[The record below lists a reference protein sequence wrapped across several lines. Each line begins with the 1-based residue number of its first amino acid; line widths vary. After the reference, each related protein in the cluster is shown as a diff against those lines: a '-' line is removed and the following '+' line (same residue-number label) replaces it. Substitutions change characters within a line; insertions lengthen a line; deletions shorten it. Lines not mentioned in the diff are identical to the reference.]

1 MVRQLEF
8 GRKDHMK
15 NHVAIA
21 LAGVAFVALAAPGA
35 HAQEAWPERA
45 VALVVPFPPG
55 GTLDVAARL
64 LAAGMEPSLGQPVIV
79 ENRPGAGGNIGAD
92 YVAKSA
98 PDGYTLVLGALST
111 HGVNVSLYRD
121 MPFDP
126 VADFE
131 PVSLVART
139 PNVLVVNADVEATNV
154 AEFIELAKADPEGFM
169 FSSGS
174 IGSAGHLAG
183 ELLNPAAGIEAVH
196 IPYQGS
202 AAAVQAV
209 LAGEV
214 DFIFDNLASASSHI
228 DAGSVRALAVT
239 TAERTPFAPD
249 LPTMLESGFED
260 FDITTW
266 FGVLAPAGTPEPVI
280 ERLNA
285 EIRSVVESDRFRE
298 ALAKQGAEATASS
311 PAEFA
316 EFIDA
321 EIAKYAGII
330 EAANIDMQ

>member
-1 MVRQLEF
+1 MTIRVAAVLAATL
-8 GRKDHMK
+8 
-15 NHVAIA
+15 VAIA
-21 LAGVAFVALAAPGA
+21 APS
-35 HAQEAWPERA
+35 HAQDAYPERP
-45 VALVVPFPPG
+45 VTLIVPFPPG

-64 LAAGMEPSLGQPVIV
+64 LAAGMEPSLGQPVVV

-92 YVAKSA
+92 YVSKSEA
-98 PDGYTLVLGALST
+98 DGYTLLLGALST

-139 PNVLVVNADVEATNV
+139 PNVLVVNANMDAASV
-154 AEFIELAKADPEGFM
+154 AEFIELAKADSEGFM

-183 ELLNPAAGIEAVH
+183 ELLNPAADIEAIH

-202 AAAVQAV
+202 AAAMQAV

-228 DAGSVRALAVT
+228 EAGSVRALAVT
-239 TAERTPFAPD
+239 TAERTAFAPD
-249 LPTMLESGFED
+249 LPTMVEAGFED

-266 FGVLAPAGTPEPVI
+266 FGVLAPAGTPEAVV
-280 ERLNA
+280 ERLNT
-285 EIRSVVESDRFRE
+285 EIRTVLESERFRD
-298 ALAKQGAEATASS
+298 ALAAQGAEASASTPS
-311 PAEFA
+311 EFA
-316 EFIDA
+316 DFIDA
-321 EIAKYAGII
+321 EIAKYAAII
-330 EAANIDMQ
+330 EAANIEMQ

>member
-1 MVRQLEF
+1 MTIR
-8 GRKDHMK
+8 
-15 NHVAIA
+15 AAAA
-21 LAGVAFVALAAPGA
+21 LTACLVALSASLA
-35 HAQEAWPERA
+35 HAQGTYPERP
-45 VALVVPFPPG
+45 VTLVVPFPPG

-64 LAAGMEPSLGQPVIV
+64 LAAGMEPSFGQRVIV

-92 YVAKSA
+92 HVAKSEA
-98 PDGYTLVLGALST
+98 DGYTLVLGALST

-139 PNVLVVNADVEATNV
+139 PNVLVVNADMDAETV
-154 AEFIELAKADPEGFM
+154 ADFIESAKADEDGFM

-183 ELLNPAAGIEAVH
+183 ELLNVAAGIDATH

-202 AAAVQAV
+202 AAAMQAV

-228 DAGSVRALAVT
+228 DAGSVRPLAVT

-249 LPTMLESGFED
+249 LPTMVESGFAD

-266 FGVLAPAGTPEPVI
+266 FGVLAPAGTPQPAI

-285 EIRSVVESDRFRE
+285 EIRTVLESDRFRE
-298 ALAKQGAEATASS
+298 ALAAQGAEASPSS

-316 EFIDA
+316 DFIDA
-321 EIAKYAGII
+321 EIAKYAAIIDEAGI
-330 EAANIDMQ
+330 EMQ

>member
-1 MVRQLEF
+1 MTIRVAAALAAAF
-8 GRKDHMK
+8 
-15 NHVAIA
+15 VAIA
-21 LAGVAFVALAAPGA
+21 APA
-35 HAQEAWPERA
+35 SHAQETYPERP
-45 VALVVPFPPG
+45 VTLVVPFPPG

-64 LAAGMEPSLGQPVIV
+64 LAAGMEPSLGQPVVV
-79 ENRPGAGGNIGAD
+79 ENRPGAGGNIGANH
-92 YVAKSA
+92 VAASEA
-98 PDGYTLVLGALST
+98 DGYMLVLGALST

-139 PNVLVVNADVEATNV
+139 PNVLVVNPNVEAGTV
-154 AEFIELAKADPEGFM
+154 AEFLGLAEADQEGFM
-169 FSSGS
+169 FASGS

-183 ELLNPAAGIEAVH
+183 ELLNTAAGIDTAH

-202 AAAVQAV
+202 AAAMQAV

-214 DFIFDNLASASSHI
+214 EFIFDNLASASSHI
-228 DAGSVRALAVT
+228 DAGAVRALAVT

-249 LPTMLESGFED
+249 LPTMVESGFED

-266 FGVLAPAGTPEPVI
+266 FGVLAPAGTPEAIV
-280 ERLNA
+280 ERLNS
-285 EIRSVVESDRFRE
+285 EIRAVLESEKFRD
-298 ALAKQGAEATASS
+298 ALAAQGAEASPST

-316 EFIDA
+316 DFIDA
-321 EIAKYAGII
+321 EIAKYAAII
-330 EAANIDMQ
+330 EAANIEMQ